1 MDPQDCT
8 CAAGKCPVLSR
19 LALSRLSPGSLPA
32 HSAVPPSPG
41 DSCSCAGSCKC
52 KNCRCRSCRKSCC
65 SCCPASCSNCAK
77 GCVCKE
83 PASSKCSCCH

>member
-8 CAAGKCPVLSR
+8 CAAGKCRDPAGPVPSR
-19 LALSRLSPGSLPA
+19 RVPLDGRCLP
-32 HSAVPPSPG
+32 PG